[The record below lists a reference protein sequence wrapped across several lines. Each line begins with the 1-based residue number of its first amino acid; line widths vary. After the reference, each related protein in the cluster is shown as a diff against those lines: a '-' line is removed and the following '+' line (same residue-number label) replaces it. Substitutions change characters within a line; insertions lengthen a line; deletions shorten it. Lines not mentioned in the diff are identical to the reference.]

1 MSKVNSFDRANIRQ
15 INAEIENALSAV
27 AQKYGVEINLKNT
40 RFSTD
45 NYSTK
50 IEVCTLNNGNVMT
63 KEAIDFNR
71 YKNIKGINAELGD
84 AFNYQGDIFTIT
96 GYKSRSSKYPIL
108 AVSNNTDKT
117 YKFPISLVNRYV

>member
-108 AVSNNTDKT
+108 AVSNNNGKT

>member
-40 RFSTD
+40 RFTTD

-50 IEVCTLNNGNVMT
+50 IEVCTLNDGTVMT

-108 AVSNNTDKT
+108 AVSNNTGKT

>member
-40 RFSTD
+40 RFTTS

-50 IEVCTLNNGNVMT
+50 IEVCTLNDGTVMT

-108 AVSNNTDKT
+108 AVSNNTGKT

>member
-108 AVSNNTDKT
+108 AVSNNTGKT

>member
-1 MSKVNSFDRANIRQ
+1 
-15 INAEIENALSAV
+15 
-27 AQKYGVEINLKNT
+27 
-40 RFSTD
+40 
-45 NYSTK
+45 
-50 IEVCTLNNGNVMT
+50 VCTLNDGTVMT

-108 AVSNNTDKT
+108 AVSNNTGKT